1 MLLWERLSVC
11 SLPGRHRHR
20 PRRISAMGMLHGT
33 NTELQPPA
41 LEVCTFKETW
51 PRPIGF
57 SLTTGFLLG
66 FDYIPHLKKKTP

>member
-1 MLLWERLSVC
+1 
-11 SLPGRHRHR
+11 
-20 PRRISAMGMLHGT
+20 MGMLHGT
-33 NTELQPPA
+33 NAELQPPA